1 MEVKVDTAAPAAVSR
16 AGPAAPGAEI
26 RMRDISAWYSRTR
39 ALSNVTLTAAPR
51 AITALIGPSGC
62 GKTTLLRSI
71 NRLNDTVPGYRL
83 DGSMT
88 VNGEEVY
95 DKGLAVEDLRRR
107 VGMLFQRP
115 VPLPLSIQDD
125 VAYGPRL
132 HKTTGSRRELA
143 DLVERCLRAV
153 GLWDEVKDRLK
164 QPGRSLS
171 GGQQQR
177 LCLARALAVSPEV
190 ILMDEPCSALDP
202 VATAKIEELMRALSR
217 DITIVIVTHNMQQAR
232 RVSDF
237 TAVMLP
243 AEGGGGELVE
253 FGPTNN
259 IFDHPQDPRTAG
271 YVAGRFG

>member
-1 MEVKVDTAAPAAVSR
+1 VTGQASPADAV
-16 AGPAAPGAEI
+16 GPGAAI
-26 RMRDISAWYSRTR
+26 ALRDVNAWYGRTR
-39 ALSNVTLTAAPR
+39 ALSGVTLTAAPR

-83 DGSMT
+83 DGSLT
-88 VNGEEVY
+88 VDGEEVY

-132 HKTTGSRRELA
+132 HKTTGSRRELS

-237 TAVMLP
+237 TAAMLP

-253 FGPTNN
+253 FGPTAD